1 MYPSMQLDSINPVN
15 PEKLLSKKGEIMKNE
30 FIPASQ
36 VVANELSDMIFL
48 QKLYKPNEKLPNE
61 HELSAQL
68 GVSRATLRE
77 AIKILAAK
85 GILTIKRGSGT
96 FVSVPEEQT
105 ADVFGLNY
113 LKDKMKLVNSWFE
126 FRLILEPSCI
136 RLAIQNGTPEE
147 LQAIIDSANRTT
159 ALQSTAKEE
168 ILKEELIKEDQ
179 IFHIAIATATHND
192 IIQLIMPS
200 LATAVKDSIITA
212 TQIGTD
218 IKSIDNATTYHAKI
232 AEFIEMRD
240 ADGAAMAM
248 RYHLSKGIR
257 DLNDSQRE
265 NATQKNGL

>member
-1 MYPSMQLDSINPVN
+1 
-15 PEKLLSKKGEIMKNE
+15 MKNE

-36 VVANELSDMIFL
+36 VAANELSDMIFL

-68 GVSRATLRE
+68 GISRATLRE
-77 AIKILAAK
+77 AIKLLAAK
-85 GILTIKRGSGT
+85 GILIIKRGSGT
-96 FVSVPEEQT
+96 FVSPLEEQT
-105 ADVFGLNY
+105 NDVFGVTY

-147 LQAIIDSANRTT
+147 LQAIIDSANRMT
-159 ALQSTAKEE
+159 ALKTKE
-168 ILKEELIKEDQ
+168 KEDTQKEAIIKEDQ

-200 LATAVKDSIITA
+200 LAAAVKDSIITA

-218 IKSIDNATTYHAKI
+218 IKSIDNALTYHAKI
-232 AEFIEMRD
+232 AEFIEMGD

-248 RYHLSKGIR
+248 HYHLAKGIR
-257 DLNDSQRE
+257 DLNNS
-265 NATQKNGL
+265 

>member
-1 MYPSMQLDSINPVN
+1 
-15 PEKLLSKKGEIMKNE
+15 MKNE
-30 FIPASQ
+30 FIPVSQ
-36 VVANELSDMIFL
+36 IVANELSDMIFL

-61 HELSAQL
+61 HDLSAQL

-77 AIKILAAK
+77 AIKLLAAK

-96 FVSVPEEQT
+96 FVTIPEEQT
-105 ADVFGLNY
+105 ADVFGVSY

-136 RLAIQNGTPEE
+136 RLAIQNGTSEE
-147 LQAIIDSANRTT
+147 LQAIIDSANRMN
-159 ALQSTAKEE
+159 AFGLVDGVADNEK
-168 ILKEELIKEDQ
+168 IIKEDQ

-200 LATAVKDSIITA
+200 LATAVRDSIITA

-218 IKSIDNATTYHAKI
+218 VKSIDNAITYHTKM

-248 RYHLSKGIR
+248 RYHLSKGIK
-257 DLNDSQRE
+257 DLNDSQQDF
-265 NATQKNGL
+265 T

>member
-1 MYPSMQLDSINPVN
+1 
-15 PEKLLSKKGEIMKNE
+15 MKTE

-36 VVANELSDMIFL
+36 IVANELSDMIFL
-48 QKLYKPNEKLPNE
+48 QKIYQPNEKLPNE

-77 AIKILAAK
+77 AIKLLAAK
-85 GILTIKRGSGT
+85 GILNIKRGSGT
-96 FVSVPEEQT
+96 FVSALEEQAT
-105 ADVFGLNY
+105 DVFGLSY
-113 LKDKMKLVNSWFE
+113 LKDKVKLVNNWFE

-147 LQAIIDSANRTT
+147 LQIIIDSANRMT
-159 ALQSTAKEE
+159 ALRERKE
-168 ILKEELIKEDQ
+168 IPQEELIKEDQ

-200 LATAVKDSIITA
+200 LATAVRDSIITA

-218 IKSIDNATTYHAKI
+218 VKSIDNALTYHAKI
-232 AEFIEMRD
+232 AEFIEMQD

-257 DLNDSQRE
+257 DLNDSQNKESAQNTRL
-265 NATQKNGL
+265 N

>member
-1 MYPSMQLDSINPVN
+1 
-15 PEKLLSKKGEIMKNE
+15 MKNE

-36 VVANELSDMIFL
+36 VAANELSDMIFL
-48 QKLYKPNEKLPNE
+48 QKRYKPNEKLPNE

-77 AIKILAAK
+77 AIKLLAGK

-96 FVSVPEEQT
+96 FVAVPEEQA
-105 ADVFGLNY
+105 ADVFGLTY
-113 LKDKMKLVNSWFE
+113 LKDKVKLVNSWFE

-136 RLAIQNGTPEE
+136 RLAIQNGTPQE
-147 LQAIIDSANRTT
+147 LQAIIASANRMTT
-159 ALQSTAKEE
+159 LKDNREIPKEE
-168 ILKEELIKEDQ
+168 VIKEDQ

-218 IKSIDNATTYHAKI
+218 VKSIDNALTYHAKI
-232 AEFIEMRD
+232 AEFVEMGD

-248 RYHLSKGIR
+248 HYHLSKGIR
-257 DLNDSQRE
+257 DLNNS
-265 NATQKNGL
+265 

>member
-1 MYPSMQLDSINPVN
+1 
-15 PEKLLSKKGEIMKNE
+15 MKNE

-36 VVANELSDMIFL
+36 IVANELSDMIFL
-48 QKLYKPNEKLPNE
+48 QKQYKPNEKLPNE

-77 AIKILAAK
+77 AIKLLAAK

-96 FVSVPEEQT
+96 FVTPPEEQAT
-105 ADVFGLNY
+105 DVFGLTY
-113 LKDKMKLVNSWFE
+113 LKDKVKLINSWFE

-147 LQAIIDSANRTT
+147 LQAIIDSANRMNALET
-159 ALQSTAKEE
+159 AEKEE
-168 ILKEELIKEDQ
+168 IIKEDQ

-200 LATAVKDSIITA
+200 LASAVRDSIITA

-218 IKSIDNATTYHAKI
+218 VKSIDNAMTYHAKM
-232 AEFIEMRD
+232 AEFIEMGD

-248 RYHLSKGIR
+248 RYHLSKGIK
-257 DLNDSQRE
+257 DLNDSSK
-265 NATQKNGL
+265 AF